1 MNKNTFL
8 HSLALAAMVSGAV
21 AAPAPKPASS
31 TPTSTK
37 PAAVDK
43 VTSLELFSQPADL
56 ASKPLVLKG
65 GDARIQ
71 LLAHARHASGA
82 ESDYTRAVTYTI
94 KPLKIVEVDKTGFL
108 TPVGDGTATI
118 TAKSPEGLTASTQIT
133 VQNFKI
139 VPTINFPNQIVPL
152 FTKAGCNGGGCHG
165 KSGGQNGF
173 RLSLLGFEPTEDFE
187 YLVKEAR
194 GRRLSTAAPET
205 SLLLLKGAGVVPHGG
220 GTRWDVDSYDFAIIK
235 RWIAQGMP
243 YGTEKDPVVTRIEVF
258 PKERTM
264 QPNSEQQLTVIARYS
279 DGHAEDVTRGAL
291 FEANDKDM
299 ATAEPSGLVA
309 FAAQPGDVGIMVR
322 YQSKVAVFRATVPLG
337 APVQHLP
344 VAKNFIDESVFKKLK
359 RIGLPPSEIC
369 DDATYIRR
377 VTLDLAGRLPNAD
390 ETTAFLADKS
400 AGKRDALV
408 DRLLASG
415 DYADYFAN
423 QWSALLRNQRSSV
436 NGRTEPYMRGT
447 FAFHAWIRDS
457 LASNKPYDQ
466 FAREILAASGDM
478 DNNPPVAWYRQVK
491 TPQNQ
496 LEDTAQLF
504 LGLRLQCAQ
513 CHHHPYEKWSQADY
527 YSFGAFFSQ
536 VSRKPGARPGEEA
549 IFAKRSK
556 PTLANKKNN
565 QPLQPAGLG
574 ETPLEVPADE
584 DARHALADWLSK
596 KDNTFFAHSLVNR
609 YWKHFFNRGLVEPED
624 DMRET
629 NPPVNPELLD
639 GLAKSF
645 IESGFDLKK
654 LVRTITTS
662 STYQLSAIPNSHNAG
677 DKQNFSRYYPKR
689 LSAEVLFDA
698 INTVTKAEANWAN
711 LPAGTR
717 AVQLPDNSY
726 NSSSYFLQVFG
737 RPDSASACACERSQD
752 ASLAQSLHLLNS
764 KDIQAK
770 LTAEKGRAALL
781 AADEKRPDEAKVKEL
796 YLWAFS
802 RDAESSEVATAKE
815 HIEKKEKK
823 AADADAKKKAKREA
837 YEDIV
842 WALVSSK
849 EFLFNH

>member
-1 MNKNTFL
+1 MIKNAFICTV
-8 HSLALAAMVSGAV
+8 ALAATLTV
-21 AAPAPKPASS
+21 ATTAPAASKSAAKP
-31 TPTSTK
+31 
-37 PAAVDK
+37 AVDK
-43 VTSLELFSQPADL
+43 AVSLELFTQPADQ
-56 ASKPLVLKG
+56 AAKPLVLKG
-65 GDARIQ
+65 GDARVQ
-71 LLAHARHASGA
+71 LLATARHASGA
-82 ESDYTRAVTYTI
+82 ESDYTSKVTYTV
-94 KPLKIVEVDKTGFL
+94 KPLKVVEVDKSGYL
-108 TPVGDGTATI
+108 SPVGDGKATI
-118 TAKSPEGLTASTQIT
+118 TAKSPEGLTATTSIS
-133 VQNFKI
+133 VEDFKI
-139 VPTINFPNQIVPL
+139 VPTINFPNSIVPI

-194 GRRLSTAAPET
+194 GRRLSTAAPDT
-205 SLLLLKGAGVVPHGG
+205 SLFLLKGAGVVPHGG
-220 GTRWDVDSYDFAIIK
+220 GTRLDVGSYDYNLIK

-243 YGTEKDPVVTRIEVF
+243 YGDPKDPVVTRIEVF

-264 QPNSEQQLTVIARYS
+264 PSQGEQQLKVIARYS
-279 DGHAEDVTRGAL
+279 DGHVEDVTRGAL

-299 ATAEPSGLVA
+299 ATAEPTGLVK
-309 FAAQPGDVGIMVR
+309 FASQPGDVGIMVR

-344 VAKNFIDESVFKKLK
+344 IAKNFIDELVFKKLK
-359 RIGLPPSEIC
+359 RIGLPPSEIA
-369 DDATYIRR
+369 DDATFIRR

-400 AGKRDALV
+400 AAKRDALI

-423 QWSALLRNQRSSV
+423 YWGALLRNQRSSV

-447 FAFHAWIRDS
+447 FAFHSWIRDS

-466 FAREILAASGDM
+466 FAREVLAASGDIGQ
-478 DNNPPVAWYRQVK
+478 NPPVAWYRQVK
-491 TPQNQ
+491 TAQNQ

-536 VSRKPGARPGEEA
+536 VSRKPGSQPGEELV
-549 IFAKRSK
+549 FAKRGA
-556 PTLANKKNN
+556 PTMANKKNN
-565 QPLQPAGLG
+565 IALKPAGLG
-574 ETPLEVPADE
+574 ETPLDIPADE

-639 GLAKSF
+639 ALAKSF

-654 LVRTITTS
+654 LVRTIATS

-698 INTVTKAEANWAN
+698 INTVTKSEASWAN

-737 RPDSASACACERSQD
+737 RPDSASACSCERSQD

-770 LTAEKGRAALL
+770 LTAEKGRAAVL
-781 AADEKRPDEAKVKEL
+781 ADDDKRPDEAKVNEL

-802 RDAESSEVATAKE
+802 RQVESSEATTAKE
-815 HIEKKEKK
+815 HIEKKVTK
-823 AADADAKKKAKREA
+823 APDADAKKKAKREA

>member
-1 MNKNTFL
+1 MSKHAFFP
-8 HSLALAAMVSGAV
+8 SVVLAATLTCAV
-21 AAPAPKPASS
+21 AAPAPSKTA
-31 TPTSTK
+31 TK
-37 PAAVDK
+37 PVVDK
-43 VTSLELFSQPADL
+43 AMSLELFSQPGGAK
-56 ASKPLVLKG
+56 ALVLKG
-65 GDARIQ
+65 ADARVQ
-71 LLAHARHASGA
+71 LLAHARHASGN
-82 ESDYTRAVTYTI
+82 ESDYTAKVAYTV
-94 KPLKIVEVDKTGFL
+94 KPLKIVDVDKAGYL
-108 TPVGDGTATI
+108 TPLADGTATI
-118 TAKSPEGLTASTQIT
+118 TAKSPEGLTATTT
-133 VQNFKI
+133 VTIENFKD
-139 VPTINFPNQIVPL
+139 VPAINFANQIVPI
-152 FTKAGCNGGGCHG
+152 FTKGGCNGGGCHG

-173 RLSLLGFEPTEDFE
+173 RLSLLGFEPLEDYE

-194 GRRLSTAAPET
+194 GRRLATAAPDT

-220 GTRWDVDSYDFAIIK
+220 GTRLDVDSYDYNLLK

-243 YGTEKDPVVTRIEVF
+243 YGSEKDPFVTRIEVF

-264 QPNSEQQLTVIARYS
+264 QPNADQQLKVLAHFS
-279 DGHAEDVTRGAL
+279 DGHFEDVTRGAL

-299 ATAEPSGLVA
+299 ASTEATGLVK
-309 FAAQPGDVGIMVR
+309 FAAQPGDVGVMIR
-322 YQSKVAVFRATVPLG
+322 YAGKVTVFRATVPLG

-344 VAKNFIDESVFKKLK
+344 VAKNFVDEIVFKKLK
-359 RIGLPPSEIC
+359 RIGLPPSEIA
-369 DDATYIRR
+369 DDATFIRR
-377 VTLDLAGRLPNAD
+377 LTLDLAGRLPSAD
-390 ETTAFLADKS
+390 ETDAFLKDKS
-400 AGKRDALV
+400 AAKRDALV
-408 DRLLASG
+408 DRLLAGG

-423 QWSALLRNQRSSV
+423 FWSALLRNQRSSV

-466 FAREILAASGDM
+466 FAREVLAASGDIGQ
-478 DNNPPVAWYRQVK
+478 NPPVAWYRQVK
-491 TPQNQ
+491 TAQNQ

-504 LGLRLQCAQ
+504 LGTRLQCAQ
-513 CHHHPYEKWSQADY
+513 CHHHPYERWSQADY

-536 VSRKPGARPGEEA
+536 VSRKPGSQPGEELV
-549 IFAKRSK
+549 FAKRGA
-556 PTLANKKNN
+556 PTMANKKNN
-565 QPLQPAGLG
+565 QPLKPAGLG
-574 ETPLEVPADE
+574 EPPVDVPADE
-584 DARHALADWLSK
+584 DARHALADWLGR
-596 KDNTFFAHSLVNR
+596 KDNPFFAQSLVNR

-639 GLAKSF
+639 ALSKSF
-645 IESGFDLKK
+645 VESGFDLKK
-654 LVRTITTS
+654 LVRTIVTS
-662 STYQLSAIPNSHNAG
+662 TTYQLSAIPNSHNAG

-698 INTVTKAEANWAN
+698 INTVTKSEASWAN

-781 AADEKRPDEAKVKEL
+781 AADEKRPDEAKVNEL

-802 RDAESSEVATAKE
+802 RQAESSETATAKE
-815 HIEKKEKK
+815 HIEKKVAK
-823 AADADAKKKAKREA
+823 APDADAKKKAKREA

-842 WALVSSK
+842 WALISSK

>member
-1 MNKNTFL
+1 MIKHDFLCTF
-8 HSLALAAMVSGAV
+8 ALAATLMTAAAASAPSK
-21 AAPAPKPASS
+21 APAAKPA
-31 TPTSTK
+31 P
-37 PAAVDK
+37 VDK
-43 VTSLELFSQPADL
+43 AVSLELFSGPAVS
-56 ASKPLVLKG
+56 ASKALVLNG
-65 GDARIQ
+65 ADARVQ
-71 LLAHARHASGA
+71 LLAHARLASGG
-82 ESDYTRAVTYTI
+82 ESDYTGKVTYTV
-94 KPLKIVEVDKTGFL
+94 KPIKIVDVDRTGYVV
-108 TPVGDGTATI
+108 PVGDGTATI
-118 TAKSPEGLTASTQIT
+118 TAKSPEGLTAATTIS
-133 VQNFKI
+133 VENFKA
-139 VPTINFPNQIVPL
+139 VPLLNFPNRIVPIL
-152 FTKAGCNGGGCHG
+152 TKAGCNGGGCHG

-187 YLVKEAR
+187 FLVKEAR
-194 GRRLSTAAPET
+194 GRRLSTAAPES
-205 SLLLLKGAGVVPHGG
+205 SLLLLKGAGIVPHGG
-220 GTRWDVDSYDFAIIK
+220 GTRWDAESFDFALVK

-243 YGTEKDPVVTRIEVF
+243 YGNEKDPVVTKVEVF
-258 PKERTM
+258 PKERTL
-264 QPNSEQQLTVIARYS
+264 QPNSEQQLKVIARYS
-279 DGHAEDVTRGAL
+279 DGHFEDVTRGAL

-299 ATAEPSGLVA
+299 ATAEPTGLVKLA
-309 FAAQPGDVGIMVR
+309 SQPGDVGIMVR

-359 RIGLPPSEIC
+359 RIGLPPSEVC
-369 DDATYIRR
+369 DDATFIRR
-377 VTLDLAGRLPNAD
+377 VTLDLAGRLPSAD

-400 AGKRDALV
+400 AAKRDALV

-423 QWSALLRNQRSSV
+423 YWSALLRNQRSSV

-447 FAFHAWIRDS
+447 FAFHDWIRDG
-457 LASNKPYDQ
+457 LANNKPYDQ
-466 FAREILAASGDM
+466 FAREILAASGDIGQ
-478 DNNPPVAWYRQVK
+478 NPPVAWYRQVK

-536 VSRKPGARPGEEA
+536 VSRKPSAQPGEEL
-549 IFAKRSK
+549 IFTKRSA
-556 PTLANKKNN
+556 PTMANKKNN
-565 QPLQPAGLG
+565 IALKPAGLG
-574 ETPLEVPADE
+574 ETPLDIPADE
-584 DARHALADWLSK
+584 DARQSLADWLSK

-609 YWKHFFNRGLVEPED
+609 YWKLFFNRGLVEPED

-639 GLAKSF
+639 ALAKSF

-654 LVRTITTS
+654 LVRTIVTS

-698 INTVTKAEANWAN
+698 INTVTKSEANWAN

-737 RPDSASACACERSQD
+737 RPDSASACSCERSQD

-781 AADEKRPDEAKVKEL
+781 AADEKRNDEAKVNEL

-802 RDAESSEVATAKE
+802 RQAESSEATTARE
-815 HIEKKEKK
+815 HIEKKVAK
-823 AADADAKKKAKREA
+823 AADADLKKKAKREA

>member
-1 MNKNTFL
+1 MTKNTFL
-8 HSLALAAMVSGAV
+8 CSVALAAATLTVAA
-21 AAPAPKPASS
+21 AAPAPTKTAAKP
-31 TPTSTK
+31 
-37 PAAVDK
+37 AVDK
-43 VTSLELFSQPADL
+43 AVSLELFTQPADQ
-56 ASKPLVLKG
+56 AAKPLALKG
-65 GDARIQ
+65 ADARVQ
-71 LLAHARHASGA
+71 LLATARHASGA
-82 ESDYTRAVTYTI
+82 ESDYTSKVTYTI
-94 KPLKIVEVDKTGFL
+94 KPLKVVDVDKSGYL
-108 TPVGDGTATI
+108 TPLGDGTASI
-118 TAKSPEGLTASTQIT
+118 TAKSPEGLTATTSVSIE
-133 VQNFKI
+133 NFKI
-139 VPTINFPNQIVPL
+139 VPSINFANSIVPI

-173 RLSLLGFEPTEDFE
+173 RLSLLGFEPAEDFE

-194 GRRLSTAAPET
+194 GRRLSTAAPDT
-205 SLLLLKGAGVVPHGG
+205 SLFLLKGAGVVPHGG
-220 GTRWDVDSYDFAIIK
+220 GTRLDVGSYDYNLIK

-243 YGTEKDPVVTRIEVF
+243 YGDPKDPVVTRIEVF

-264 QPNSEQQLTVIARYS
+264 QPQGEQQLKVIARYS
-279 DGHAEDVTRGAL
+279 DGHIEDVTRGAL

-299 ATAEPSGLVA
+299 ATAEPTGLVK
-309 FAAQPGDVGIMVR
+309 FASQPGDVGIMVR

-344 VAKNFIDESVFKKLK
+344 VAKNFIDELVFKKLK
-359 RIGLPPSEIC
+359 RIGLPPSEIA
-369 DDATYIRR
+369 DDATFIRR
-377 VTLDLAGRLPNAD
+377 ATLDLAGRLPNAD

-400 AGKRDALV
+400 AAKRDALI

-423 QWSALLRNQRSSV
+423 FWGALLRNQRSSI

-447 FAFHAWIRDS
+447 FAFHSWIRDS

-466 FAREILAASGDM
+466 FAREVLAASGDIGQ
-478 DNNPPVAWYRQVK
+478 NPPVAWYRQVK
-491 TPQNQ
+491 TAQNQ

-536 VSRKPGARPGEEA
+536 VSRKPGSQPGEELV
-549 IFAKRSK
+549 FAKRSA
-556 PTLANKKNN
+556 PTMANKKNN
-565 QPLQPAGLG
+565 IALKPAGLG
-574 ETPLEVPADE
+574 ETPLDIPADE

-639 GLAKSF
+639 ALAKSF

-654 LVRTITTS
+654 LVRTIVTS

-698 INTVTKAEANWAN
+698 INTVTKSEANWAN

-770 LTAEKGRAALL
+770 LTAEKGRAATL
-781 AADEKRPDEAKVKEL
+781 AADDKRPDEAKVNEL

-802 RDAESSEVATAKE
+802 RRAESSEATTAKE
-815 HIEKKEKK
+815 HIEKKVTK
-823 AADADAKKKAKREA
+823 APDADAKKKAKREA

>member
-1 MNKNTFL
+1 MKDNFL
-8 HSLALAAMVSGAV
+8 STVALAATLSVAA
-21 AAPAPKPASS
+21 AAPAP
-31 TPTSTK
+31 TK
-37 PAAVDK
+37 PTAVDK
-43 VTSLELFSQPADL
+43 AVSLELFAQPADQ
-56 ASKPLVLKG
+56 AAKPLALKG
-65 GDARIQ
+65 ADARVQ
-71 LLAHARHASGA
+71 LLATARHASGA
-82 ESDYTRAVTYTI
+82 ESDYTSKVTYTI
-94 KPLKIVEVDKTGFL
+94 KPLKVVDVDKSGYLSPT
-108 TPVGDGTATI
+108 GDGTATI
-118 TAKSPEGLTASTQIT
+118 TAKSPEGLTATTSVTIEDFK
-133 VQNFKI
+133 VVPSINFANSI
-139 VPTINFPNQIVPL
+139 VPI

-173 RLSLLGFEPTEDFE
+173 RLSLLGFEPQEDYE

-194 GRRLSTAAPET
+194 GRRLSTAAPDT

-220 GTRWDVDSYDFAIIK
+220 GTRLDVGSYDYNLIK
-235 RWIAQGMP
+235 RWIAQGMN
-243 YGTEKDPVVTRIEVF
+243 YGDPKDPVVTRIEVF

-264 QPNSEQQLTVIARYS
+264 QPQGEQQLKVIARYS
-279 DGHAEDVTRGAL
+279 DGHLEDVTRGAL

-299 ATAEPSGLVA
+299 ATAEPTGLVK
-309 FAAQPGDVGIMVR
+309 FASQPGDVGIMVR

-359 RIGLPPSEIC
+359 RIGLPPSELA
-369 DDATYIRR
+369 DDATFIRR

-400 AGKRDALV
+400 AAKRDALI

-423 QWSALLRNQRSSV
+423 FWGALLRNQRSSV

-447 FAFHAWIRDS
+447 FAFHSWIRDS

-466 FAREILAASGDM
+466 FAREVLAASGDIGE
-478 DNNPPVAWYRQVK
+478 NPPVAWYRQVK
-491 TPQNQ
+491 TAQNQ

-536 VSRKPGARPGEEA
+536 VSRKPGSQPGEELV
-549 IFAKRSK
+549 FAKPGA
-556 PTLANKKNN
+556 PTMANKKNN
-565 QPLQPAGLG
+565 VALKPAGLG
-574 ETPLEVPADE
+574 EKPLDIPADE

-639 GLAKSF
+639 ALAKSF

-654 LVRTITTS
+654 LVRNIVTS

-698 INTVTKAEANWAN
+698 INTVTKSEANWAN

-737 RPDSASACACERSQD
+737 RPDSASACSCERSQD

-781 AADEKRPDEAKVKEL
+781 AADEKRNDEAKVNEL

-802 RDAESSEVATAKE
+802 RQAESSEATTAKE
-815 HIEKKEKK
+815 HIEKKITK
-823 AADADAKKKAKREA
+823 ATDADAKRKAKREA

>member
-1 MNKNTFL
+1 MTKHALLFTV
-8 HSLALAAMVSGAV
+8 ALAATLTVAT
-21 AAPAPKPASS
+21 AAPGTTKNAAAKP
-31 TPTSTK
+31 
-37 PAAVDK
+37 AVDK
-43 VTSLELFSQPADL
+43 AVSLELFSQPTDKA
-56 ASKPLVLKG
+56 AKPLVLKG
-65 GDARIQ
+65 ADARVQ
-71 LLAHARHASGA
+71 LLVHARHASGL
-82 ESDYTRAVTYTI
+82 ESDYTSKVAYTI
-94 KPLKIVEVDKTGFL
+94 KPLKVVDVDKSGFL
-108 TPVGDGTATI
+108 TPLGDGTATI
-118 TAKSPEGLTASTQIT
+118 TAKSPEGLTATANVS
-133 VQNFKI
+133 VENFKI
-139 VPTINFPNQIVPL
+139 VPSINFANSIVPI

-173 RLSLLGFEPTEDFE
+173 RLSLLGFEPAEDYE

-194 GRRLSTAAPET
+194 GRRLSSAAPDT
-205 SLLLLKGAGVVPHGG
+205 SLLLLKGAGIVPHGG
-220 GTRWDVDSYDFAIIK
+220 GTRWDVSSFDFALMK

-243 YGTEKDPVVTRIEVF
+243 YGSEKDPVVTRIEVF

-264 QPNSEQQLTVIARYS
+264 QPNAEQQLTVIARYS
-279 DGHAEDVTRGAL
+279 DGHIEDVTRGAL

-299 ATAEPSGLVA
+299 ATAEPSGLIK
-309 FAAQPGDVGIMVR
+309 FASQPGDVGIMIR

-344 VAKNFIDESVFKKLK
+344 IARNFVDESVFKKLK

-369 DDATYIRR
+369 DDATFIRR
-377 VTLDLAGRLPNAD
+377 LTLDLAGRLPNAD

-400 AGKRDALV
+400 AAKRDALV

-423 QWSALLRNQRSSV
+423 FWGALLRNQRSSI

-447 FAFHAWIRDS
+447 FAFHSWIRDS

-466 FAREILAASGDM
+466 FAREVLAASGDIGQ
-478 DNNPPVAWYRQVK
+478 NPPVAWYRQVK
-491 TPQNQ
+491 TAQNQ
-496 LEDTAQLF
+496 LEDAAQLF

-536 VSRKPGARPGEEA
+536 VSRKPGSQPGEELV
-549 IFAKRSK
+549 FAKRGA
-556 PTLANKKNN
+556 PTMANKKNN
-565 QPLQPAGLG
+565 IALKPAGLG
-574 ETPLEVPADE
+574 ETPLDIPADE

-639 GLAKSF
+639 ALAKSF

-654 LVRTITTS
+654 LVRTIVTS

-698 INTVTKAEANWAN
+698 INTVTKSEASWAN

-781 AADEKRPDEAKVKEL
+781 AADEKRNDEAKVNEL

-802 RDAESSEVATAKE
+802 RQAESSEVNTAKD
-815 HIEKKEKK
+815 HVEKKVTK
-823 AADADAKKKAKREA
+823 ATDAAAKTKAKREA

>member
-1 MNKNTFL
+1 MRQHVLFP
-8 HSLALAAMVSGAV
+8 SLVLAVTLSCAL
-21 AAPAPKPASS
+21 AAPAPS
-31 TPTSTK
+31 K
-37 PAAVDK
+37 PAAKPAVEK
-43 VTSLELFSQPADL
+43 AVSLELFSQPGTGKA
-56 ASKPLVLKG
+56 LVLKG
-65 GDARIQ
+65 SDARVQ
-71 LLAHARHASGA
+71 LLAHARLASGS
-82 ESDYTRAVTYTI
+82 ESDYTAKVTYTVR
-94 KPLKIVEVDKTGFL
+94 PPKIVEVDKSGYL
-108 TPVGDGTATI
+108 TPLGDGTATI
-118 TAKSPEGLTASTQIT
+118 TAKSPEGLTASTMVTIE
-133 VQNFKI
+133 NFKD
-139 VPTINFPNQIVPL
+139 VPAINFPNQIVPI
-152 FTKAGCNGGGCHG
+152 FTKGGCNGGGCHG

-205 SLLLLKGAGVVPHGG
+205 SLLLLKGAGIVPHGG
-220 GTRWDVDSYDFAIIK
+220 GTRWEPNSFDFAMVK

-243 YGTEKDPVVTRIEVF
+243 YGSEKDPYVTRIEVF
-258 PKERTM
+258 PKERTL
-264 QPNSEQQLTVIARYS
+264 QPNATQQLKVLAHFS
-279 DGHAEDVTRGAL
+279 DGHFEDVTRGAL

-299 ATAEPSGLVA
+299 ASTENTGLVQ
-309 FAAQPGDVGIMVR
+309 FAAQPGDVGVMVR
-322 YQSKVAVFRATVPLG
+322 YAGKVTVFRATVPLG

-344 VAKNFIDESVFKKLK
+344 VAKNFVDEIVFKKLK
-359 RIGLPPSEIC
+359 RIGLPPSEIA
-369 DDATYIRR
+369 DDATFIRR
-377 VTLDLAGRLPNAD
+377 LMLDLAGRLPNAE
-390 ETTAFLADKS
+390 ETDAFLKDKS
-400 AGKRDALV
+400 AGKRDVLV

-423 QWSALLRNQRSSV
+423 FWSALLRNQRSSV

-457 LASNKPYDQ
+457 LANNKPYDQ
-466 FAREILAASGDM
+466 FAREVLAASGDIGQ
-478 DNNPPVAWYRQVK
+478 NPPVAWYRQVK
-491 TPQNQ
+491 TAQNQ

-504 LGLRLQCAQ
+504 LGTRLQCAQ
-513 CHHHPYEKWSQADY
+513 CHHHPYERWSQADY

-536 VSRKPGARPGEEA
+536 VSRKPSTQPGEEL
-549 IFAKRSK
+549 IFAKRSA
-556 PTLANKKNN
+556 PTMANKKNN
-565 QPLQPAGLG
+565 QALKPAGLG
-574 ETPLEVPADE
+574 DPALEIPADE
-584 DARHALADWLSK
+584 DARQALADWLSK
-596 KDNTFFAHSLVNR
+596 KENPFFAQSLVNR

-639 GLAKSF
+639 ALSKAF

-654 LVRTITTS
+654 LVRTIVTS

-698 INTVTKAEANWAN
+698 INTVTKSDANWAN

-726 NSSSYFLQVFG
+726 NTSSYFLQVFG
-737 RPDSASACACERSQD
+737 RPDSASACSCERSQD

-770 LTAEKGRAALL
+770 LTAEKGRAAAL
-781 AADEKRPDEAKVKEL
+781 AADEKRTDEAKVGEL

-802 RDAESSEVATAKE
+802 RPAESSEVSTAKD
-815 HIEKKEKK
+815 HIEKKVTK
-823 AADADAKKKAKREA
+823 AGDADAKKKAKREA

-842 WALVSSK
+842 WALISSK

>member
-1 MNKNTFL
+1 MKDNFL
-8 HSLALAAMVSGAV
+8 STVALAATLSVAA
-21 AAPAPKPASS
+21 AAPAP
-31 TPTSTK
+31 TK
-37 PAAVDK
+37 PTAVDK
-43 VTSLELFSQPADL
+43 AVSLELFAQPADQ
-56 ASKPLVLKG
+56 AAKPLALKG
-65 GDARIQ
+65 ADARVQ
-71 LLAHARHASGA
+71 LLATARHASGA
-82 ESDYTRAVTYTI
+82 ESDYTSKVTYTI
-94 KPLKIVEVDKTGFL
+94 KPLKVVDVDKSGYLSPT
-108 TPVGDGTATI
+108 GDGTATI
-118 TAKSPEGLTASTQIT
+118 TAKSPEGLTATTSVTIEDFK
-133 VQNFKI
+133 VVPSINFANSI
-139 VPTINFPNQIVPL
+139 VPI

-173 RLSLLGFEPTEDFE
+173 RLSLLGFEPQEDYE

-194 GRRLSTAAPET
+194 GRRLSTAAPDT

-220 GTRWDVDSYDFAIIK
+220 GTRLDVGSYDYNLIK
-235 RWIAQGMP
+235 RWIAQGMN
-243 YGTEKDPVVTRIEVF
+243 YGDPKDPVVTRIEVF

-264 QPNSEQQLTVIARYS
+264 QPQGEQQLKVIARYS
-279 DGHAEDVTRGAL
+279 DGHLEDVTRGAL

-299 ATAEPSGLVA
+299 ATAEPTGLVK
-309 FAAQPGDVGIMVR
+309 FASQPGDVGIMVR

-344 VAKNFIDESVFKKLK
+344 VAKNFIDESVFRKLK
-359 RIGLPPSEIC
+359 RIGLPPSELA
-369 DDATYIRR
+369 DEATFIRR

-400 AGKRDALV
+400 AAKREALI

-423 QWSALLRNQRSSV
+423 FWGALLRNQRSSV

-447 FAFHAWIRDS
+447 FAFHSWIRDS

-466 FAREILAASGDM
+466 FAREVLAASGDIGE
-478 DNNPPVAWYRQVK
+478 NPPVAWYRQVK
-491 TPQNQ
+491 TAQNQ

-536 VSRKPGARPGEEA
+536 VSRKPGSQPGEELV
-549 IFAKRSK
+549 FAKPGA
-556 PTLANKKNN
+556 PTMANKKNN
-565 QPLQPAGLG
+565 VALKPAGLG
-574 ETPLEVPADE
+574 EKPLDIPADE

-639 GLAKSF
+639 ALAKSF

-654 LVRTITTS
+654 LVRNIVTS

-698 INTVTKAEANWAN
+698 INTVTKSEANWAN

-737 RPDSASACACERSQD
+737 RPDSASACSCERSQD

-781 AADEKRPDEAKVKEL
+781 AADEKRNDEAKVNEL

-802 RDAESSEVATAKE
+802 RQAESSEATTAKE
-815 HIEKKEKK
+815 HIEKKITK
-823 AADADAKKKAKREA
+823 ATDADAKRKAKREA

>member
-1 MNKNTFL
+1 MTKHTL
-8 HSLALAAMVSGAV
+8 LCTVALAATLIVAT
-21 AAPAPKPASS
+21 AAPAASRTAAKPV
-31 TPTSTK
+31 
-37 PAAVDK
+37 VDK
-43 VTSLELFSQPADL
+43 AVSLELFTQPADQ
-56 ASKPLVLKG
+56 AAKPLALKG
-65 GDARIQ
+65 ADARVQ
-71 LLAHARHASGA
+71 LLASARHASGA
-82 ESDYTRAVTYTI
+82 ESDYTSKVTYTV
-94 KPLKIVEVDKTGFL
+94 KPLKVVEVDKSGYL
-108 TPVGDGTATI
+108 TPLGDGTATI
-118 TAKSPEGLTASTQIT
+118 TAKSPEGLTATTSVSIE
-133 VQNFKI
+133 NFKI
-139 VPTINFPNQIVPL
+139 VPSINFANSIVPI

-173 RLSLLGFEPTEDFE
+173 RLSLLGFEPAEDFE

-194 GRRLSTAAPET
+194 GRRLSTAAPDT
-205 SLLLLKGAGVVPHGG
+205 SLFLLKGAGVVPHGG
-220 GTRWDVDSYDFAIIK
+220 GTRLDVGSYDYNLIK

-243 YGTEKDPVVTRIEVF
+243 YGDPKDPVVTRIEVF

-264 QPNSEQQLTVIARYS
+264 QPQGEQQLKVIARYS
-279 DGHAEDVTRGAL
+279 DGHIEDVTRGAL

-299 ATAEPSGLVA
+299 ATAEPTGLVK
-309 FAAQPGDVGIMVR
+309 FASQPGDVGIMVR

-344 VAKNFIDESVFKKLK
+344 VAKNFVDELVFKKLK
-359 RIGLPPSEIC
+359 RIGLPPSEIA
-369 DDATYIRR
+369 DDATFIRR
-377 VTLDLAGRLPNAD
+377 ATLDLAGRLPNAD

-400 AGKRDALV
+400 AAKRDALI

-423 QWSALLRNQRSSV
+423 FWGALLRNQRSSI

-447 FAFHAWIRDS
+447 FAFHSWIRDS

-466 FAREILAASGDM
+466 FAREVLAASGDIGQ
-478 DNNPPVAWYRQVK
+478 NPPVAWYRQVK
-491 TPQNQ
+491 TAQNQ

-536 VSRKPGARPGEEA
+536 VSRKPGSQPGEELV
-549 IFAKRSK
+549 FAKRGA
-556 PTLANKKNN
+556 PTMANKKNN
-565 QPLQPAGLG
+565 QALKPAGLG
-574 ETPLEVPADE
+574 ETPLDIPADE
-584 DARHALADWLSK
+584 DARHALADWLGK

-639 GLAKSF
+639 ALAKSF

-654 LVRTITTS
+654 LVRTIATS

-698 INTVTKAEANWAN
+698 INTVTKSEANWAN

-770 LTAEKGRAALL
+770 LTAEKGRAATL
-781 AADEKRPDEAKVKEL
+781 AADDKRPDEAKVNEL

-802 RDAESSEVATAKE
+802 RQAESSEATTARE
-815 HIEKKEKK
+815 HIEKKITK
-823 AADADAKKKAKREA
+823 APDADAKKKAKREA

>member
-1 MNKNTFL
+1 MKDNFL
-8 HSLALAAMVSGAV
+8 STVALAATLSVAA
-21 AAPAPKPASS
+21 AAPAP
-31 TPTSTK
+31 TK
-37 PAAVDK
+37 PTAVDK
-43 VTSLELFSQPADL
+43 AVSLELFAQPADQ
-56 ASKPLVLKG
+56 AAKPLALKG
-65 GDARIQ
+65 ADARVQ
-71 LLAHARHASGA
+71 LLATARHASGA
-82 ESDYTRAVTYTI
+82 ESDYTSKVTYTI
-94 KPLKIVEVDKTGFL
+94 KPLKVVDVDKSGYLSPT
-108 TPVGDGTATI
+108 GDGTATI
-118 TAKSPEGLTASTQIT
+118 TAKSPEGLTATTSVTIEDFK
-133 VQNFKI
+133 VVPSINFANSI
-139 VPTINFPNQIVPL
+139 VPI

-173 RLSLLGFEPTEDFE
+173 RLSLLGFEPQEDYE

-194 GRRLSTAAPET
+194 GRRLSTAAPDT

-220 GTRWDVDSYDFAIIK
+220 GTRLDVGSYDYNLIK
-235 RWIAQGMP
+235 RWIAQGMN
-243 YGTEKDPVVTRIEVF
+243 YGDPKDPVVTRIEVF

-264 QPNSEQQLTVIARYS
+264 QPQGEQQLKVIARYS
-279 DGHAEDVTRGAL
+279 DGHLEDVTRGAL

-299 ATAEPSGLVA
+299 ATAEPTGLVK
-309 FAAQPGDVGIMVR
+309 FASQPGDVGIMVR

-359 RIGLPPSEIC
+359 RIGLPPSELA
-369 DDATYIRR
+369 DEATFIRR

-400 AGKRDALV
+400 AAKREALI

-423 QWSALLRNQRSSV
+423 FWGALLRNQRSSV

-447 FAFHAWIRDS
+447 FAFHSWIRDS

-466 FAREILAASGDM
+466 FAREVLAASGDIGE
-478 DNNPPVAWYRQVK
+478 NPPVAWYRQVK
-491 TPQNQ
+491 TAQNQ

-536 VSRKPGARPGEEA
+536 VSRKPGSQPGEELV
-549 IFAKRSK
+549 FAKPGA
-556 PTLANKKNN
+556 PTMANKKNN
-565 QPLQPAGLG
+565 VALKPAGLG
-574 ETPLEVPADE
+574 EKPLDIPADE

-639 GLAKSF
+639 ALAKSF

-654 LVRTITTS
+654 LVRNIVTS

-698 INTVTKAEANWAN
+698 INTVTKSEANWAN

-737 RPDSASACACERSQD
+737 RPDSASACSCERSQD

-781 AADEKRPDEAKVKEL
+781 AADEKRNDEAKVNEL

-802 RDAESSEVATAKE
+802 RQAESSEATTAKE
-815 HIEKKEKK
+815 HIEKKITK
-823 AADADAKKKAKREA
+823 ATDADAKRKAKREA

>member
-1 MNKNTFL
+1 MTKNAFICTV
-8 HSLALAAMVSGAV
+8 ALAATLTV
-21 AAPAPKPASS
+21 ATTAPAASKSAAKP
-31 TPTSTK
+31 
-37 PAAVDK
+37 AVDK
-43 VTSLELFSQPADL
+43 AVSLELFTQPADQAARPL
-56 ASKPLVLKG
+56 ALKG
-65 GDARIQ
+65 ADARVQ
-71 LLAHARHASGA
+71 LLVTARHASGA
-82 ESDYTRAVTYTI
+82 ESDYTSKVTYTI
-94 KPLKIVEVDKTGFL
+94 KPLKVVDVDKSGYL
-108 TPVGDGTATI
+108 MPLGDGKATI
-118 TAKSPEGLTASTQIT
+118 TAKSPEGLTATTSVTIEDFKL
-133 VQNFKI
+133 VPSLNFANSI
-139 VPTINFPNQIVPL
+139 VPI

-194 GRRLSTAAPET
+194 GRRLSTAAPDT
-205 SLLLLKGAGVVPHGG
+205 SLFLLKGAGVVPHGG
-220 GTRWDVDSYDFAIIK
+220 GTRLDVGSYDYNLIK

-243 YGTEKDPVVTRIEVF
+243 YGDPKDPVVTRIEVF

-264 QPNSEQQLTVIARYS
+264 PSQGEQQLKVIARYS
-279 DGHAEDVTRGAL
+279 DGHVEDVTRGAL

-299 ATAEPSGLVA
+299 ATAEPTGLVK
-309 FAAQPGDVGIMVR
+309 FASQPGDVGIMVR

-344 VAKNFIDESVFKKLK
+344 IAKNFIDELVFKKLK
-359 RIGLPPSEIC
+359 RIGLPPSEIA
-369 DDATYIRR
+369 DDATFIRR

-400 AGKRDALV
+400 AAKRDALI

-423 QWSALLRNQRSSV
+423 YWGALLRNQRSSV

-447 FAFHAWIRDS
+447 FAFHSWIRDS

-466 FAREILAASGDM
+466 FAREVLAASGDIGQ
-478 DNNPPVAWYRQVK
+478 NPPVAWYRQVK
-491 TPQNQ
+491 TAQNQ

-536 VSRKPGARPGEEA
+536 VSRKPGSQPGEELV
-549 IFAKRSK
+549 FAKRGA
-556 PTLANKKNN
+556 PTMANKKNN
-565 QPLQPAGLG
+565 IALKPAGLG
-574 ETPLEVPADE
+574 ETPLDIPADE

-639 GLAKSF
+639 ALAKSF

-654 LVRTITTS
+654 LVRTIATS

-698 INTVTKAEANWAN
+698 INTVTKSEASWAN

-737 RPDSASACACERSQD
+737 RPDSASACSCERSQD

-770 LTAEKGRAALL
+770 LTAEKGRAAVL
-781 AADEKRPDEAKVKEL
+781 AADDKRPDEAKVNEL

-802 RDAESSEVATAKE
+802 RQVESSEATTAKE
-815 HIEKKEKK
+815 HIEKKVTK
-823 AADADAKKKAKREA
+823 APDADAKKKAKREA

>member
-1 MNKNTFL
+1 MSRPLIF
-8 HSLALAAMVSGAV
+8 SFAALVATLTVTV
-21 AAPAPKPASS
+21 AAPAPSKSAAKP
-31 TPTSTK
+31 T
-37 PAAVDK
+37 VDK
-43 VTSLELFSQPADL
+43 AVSLELFSQPGSGKAL
-56 ASKPLVLKG
+56 QIKG
-65 GDARIQ
+65 SDARVQ
-71 LLAHARHASGA
+71 LLAHARHASGT
-82 ESDYTRAVTYTI
+82 ESDYTAKVTYTV
-94 KPLKIVEVDKTGFL
+94 KPLKVVDVDKSGYL
-108 TPVGDGTATI
+108 TPLADGTATI
-118 TAKSPEGLTASTQIT
+118 TAKSPEGLTATTT
-133 VQNFKI
+133 VTVENFKD
-139 VPTINFPNQIVPL
+139 VPALNFANQIVPI
-152 FTKAGCNGGGCHG
+152 FTKGGCNGGGCHG

-173 RLSLLGFEPTEDFE
+173 RLSLLGFEPTEDYE

-205 SLLLLKGAGVVPHGG
+205 SLLLLKGAGIVPHGG
-220 GTRWDVDSYDFAIIK
+220 GTRWDPGSFDFAMVK
-235 RWIAQGMP
+235 RWVAQGMP
-243 YGTEKDPVVTRIEVF
+243 YGSDKDPHVTRIEVF
-258 PKERTM
+258 PKERTL
-264 QPNSEQQLTVIARYS
+264 QPNATQQLKVLAHFS

-299 ATAEPSGLVA
+299 ASTENTGLVQ
-309 FAAQPGDVGIMVR
+309 FAAQPGDVGVMVR
-322 YQSKVAVFRATVPLG
+322 YAGKVTVFRATVPLG

-344 VAKNFIDESVFKKLK
+344 VAKNFVDEIVFKKLK
-359 RIGLPPSEIC
+359 RIGLPPSEIA
-369 DDATYIRR
+369 DDATFIRR
-377 VTLDLAGRLPNAD
+377 LTLDLAGRVPSAD
-390 ETTAFLADKS
+390 ETEAFLKDKS
-400 AGKRDALV
+400 AGKREALI

-423 QWSALLRNQRSSV
+423 FWSALLRNQRSSV

-457 LASNKPYDQ
+457 LANNKPYDQ
-466 FAREILAASGDM
+466 FAREVLAASGDIGE
-478 DNNPPVAWYRQVK
+478 NPPVAWYRQVK
-491 TPQNQ
+491 TAQNQ

-504 LGLRLQCAQ
+504 LGTRLQCAQ
-513 CHHHPYEKWSQADY
+513 CHHHPYERWSQADY

-536 VSRKPGARPGEEA
+536 VSRKPGTQPGEEL
-549 IFAKRSK
+549 IFAKRSA
-556 PTLANKKNN
+556 PTMANKKNN
-565 QPLQPAGLG
+565 AALKPAGLG
-574 ETPLEVPADE
+574 DPALDIPADE
-584 DARHALADWLSK
+584 DARQALADWLSK
-596 KDNTFFAHSLVNR
+596 KENPFFAQSLVNR

-639 GLAKSF
+639 ALSKAF
-645 IESGFDLKK
+645 IQSGFDIKK
-654 LVRTITTS
+654 LVRTIVTS
-662 STYQLSAIPNSHNAG
+662 TTYQLSAIPNSHNAG

-698 INTVTKAEANWAN
+698 INAVTKSEANWAN

-726 NSSSYFLQVFG
+726 NSGSYFLQVFG

-770 LTAEKGRAALL
+770 LTAEKGRAAVL
-781 AADEKRPDEAKVKEL
+781 AADEKRNDEAKVGEL

-802 RDAESSEVATAKE
+802 RAAESSEVSTAKD
-815 HIEKKEKK
+815 HIEKKVAKGT
-823 AADADAKKKAKREA
+823 DADAKKKAKREA

-842 WALVSSK
+842 WALISSK

>member
-1 MNKNTFL
+1 MIK
-8 HSLALAAMVSGAV
+8 HSVLCSFALAATLTIAS
-21 AAPAPKPASS
+21 AAPAPTKTAAAKP
-31 TPTSTK
+31 
-37 PAAVDK
+37 AVDK
-43 VTSLELFSQPADL
+43 AVSLELFTQPADQ
-56 ASKPLVLKG
+56 AAKPLVLSG
-65 GDARIQ
+65 ADARVQ
-71 LLAHARHASGA
+71 LLATARHASGA
-82 ESDYTRAVTYTI
+82 ESDYSSKVTYTL
-94 KPLKIVEVDKTGFL
+94 KPLKVVEVDKSGYL
-108 TPVGDGTATI
+108 TPIGDGVVTI
-118 TAKSPEGLTASTQIT
+118 SAKSPEGLTATAS
-133 VQNFKI
+133 VSVENFKI
-139 VPTINFPNQIVPL
+139 VPTINFANSIVPI

-173 RLSLLGFEPTEDFE
+173 RLSLLGFEPQEDYE

-194 GRRLSTAAPET
+194 GRRLSTAAPDT
-205 SLLLLKGAGVVPHGG
+205 SLFLLKGAGVVPHGG
-220 GTRWDVDSYDFAIIK
+220 GTRLDVGSYDYNLIK

-243 YGTEKDPVVTRIEVF
+243 YGDPKDAVVTRIEVF

-264 QPNSEQQLTVIARYS
+264 QPQAEQQLKVIARYS
-279 DGHAEDVTRGAL
+279 DGRSEDVTRGAL

-299 ATAEPSGLVA
+299 ATAEPTGLVK
-309 FAAQPGDVGIMVR
+309 FASQPGDVGVMVR

-344 VAKNFIDESVFKKLK
+344 IAKNFIDESVFKKLK
-359 RIGLPPSEIC
+359 RIGLPPSEIA
-369 DDATYIRR
+369 DDATFIRR
-377 VTLDLAGRLPNAD
+377 LTLDLAGRLPNAD

-400 AGKRDALV
+400 ATKRDALI

-423 QWSALLRNQRSSV
+423 FWGALLRNQRSSV

-447 FAFHAWIRDS
+447 FAFHSWIRDS

-466 FAREILAASGDM
+466 FAREVLAASGDIGQ
-478 DNNPPVAWYRQVK
+478 NPPVAWYRQVK
-491 TPQNQ
+491 TAQNQ

-536 VSRKPGARPGEEA
+536 VSRKPGSQPGEELV
-549 IFAKRSK
+549 FAKRGAPSM
-556 PTLANKKNN
+556 ANKKNN
-565 QPLQPAGLG
+565 QPLKPAGLG
-574 ETPLEVPADE
+574 ETPLDIPADE

-639 GLAKSF
+639 ALAKSF

-654 LVRTITTS
+654 LVRNIVTS

-698 INTVTKAEANWAN
+698 INTVTKSEANWAN

-781 AADEKRPDEAKVKEL
+781 AADEKRTDEAKVNEL

-802 RDAESSEVATAKE
+802 RQAESSEATTAKE
-815 HIEKKEKK
+815 HIEKKVTK
-823 AADADAKKKAKREA
+823 ATDADTKKKAKREA

>member
-1 MNKNTFL
+1 MIKHDFLCTF
-8 HSLALAAMVSGAV
+8 ALAATLMT
-21 AAPAPKPASS
+21 AAAASAPSKAPTAKPAP
-31 TPTSTK
+31 
-37 PAAVDK
+37 VDK
-43 VTSLELFSQPADL
+43 AVSLELFSGPAVS
-56 ASKPLVLKG
+56 ASKALVLNG
-65 GDARIQ
+65 ADARVQ
-71 LLAHARHASGA
+71 LLAHARLASGG
-82 ESDYTRAVTYTI
+82 ESDYTGKVTYTV
-94 KPLKIVEVDKTGFL
+94 KPIKIVDVDRTGYVV
-108 TPVGDGTATI
+108 PVGDGTATI
-118 TAKSPEGLTASTQIT
+118 TAKSPEGLTATTTIS
-133 VQNFKI
+133 VENFKA
-139 VPTINFPNQIVPL
+139 VPLLNFPNRIVPIL
-152 FTKAGCNGGGCHG
+152 TKAGCNGGGCHG

-187 YLVKEAR
+187 FLVKEAR
-194 GRRLSTAAPET
+194 GRRLSTAAPES
-205 SLLLLKGAGVVPHGG
+205 SLLLLKGAGIVPHGG
-220 GTRWDVDSYDFAIIK
+220 GTRWDAESFDFALVK

-243 YGTEKDPVVTRIEVF
+243 YGNEKDPVVTKVEVF
-258 PKERTM
+258 PKERTL
-264 QPNSEQQLTVIARYS
+264 QPNSEQQLKVIARYS
-279 DGHAEDVTRGAL
+279 DGHFEDVTRGAL

-299 ATAEPSGLVA
+299 ATAEPTGLVKLA
-309 FAAQPGDVGIMVR
+309 SQPGDVGIMVR

-359 RIGLPPSEIC
+359 RIGLPPSEVC
-369 DDATYIRR
+369 DDATFIRR
-377 VTLDLAGRLPNAD
+377 VTLDLAGRLPSAD

-400 AGKRDALV
+400 AAKRDALA

-415 DYADYFAN
+415 EYADYFAN
-423 QWSALLRNQRSSV
+423 YWSALLRNQRSSV

-447 FAFHAWIRDS
+447 FAFHDWIRDG
-457 LASNKPYDQ
+457 LANNKPYDQ
-466 FAREILAASGDM
+466 FAREILAASGDIGQ
-478 DNNPPVAWYRQVK
+478 NPPVAWYRQVK

-536 VSRKPGARPGEEA
+536 VSRKPSAQPGEEL
-549 IFAKRSK
+549 IFTKRSA
-556 PTLANKKNN
+556 PTMANKKNN
-565 QPLQPAGLG
+565 IALKPAGLG
-574 ETPLEVPADE
+574 ETPLDIPADE
-584 DARHALADWLSK
+584 DARQSLADWLSK

-609 YWKHFFNRGLVEPED
+609 YWKLFFNRGLVEPED

-639 GLAKSF
+639 ALAKSF

-654 LVRTITTS
+654 LVRTIVTS

-698 INTVTKAEANWAN
+698 INTVTKSEANWAN

-737 RPDSASACACERSQD
+737 RPDSASACSCERSQD

-781 AADEKRPDEAKVKEL
+781 AADEKRTDEAKVNEL

-802 RDAESSEVATAKE
+802 RQAESSEATTARE
-815 HIEKKEKK
+815 HIEKKVAK
-823 AADADAKKKAKREA
+823 AADADLKKKAKREA

>member
-1 MNKNTFL
+1 MTTHTVLCSF
-8 HSLALAAMVSGAV
+8 ALAATLTLAS
-21 AAPAPKPASS
+21 AAPA
-31 TPTSTK
+31 STK
-37 PAAVDK
+37 SAAAKPTVDK
-43 VTSLELFSQPADL
+43 AVSLELFTQPADSAAKTL
-56 ASKPLVLKG
+56 ALKG
-65 GDARIQ
+65 ADARVQ
-71 LLAHARHASGA
+71 LLVHARHASGM
-82 ESDYTRAVTYTI
+82 ESDYTGKVTYTI
-94 KPLKIVEVDKTGFL
+94 KPLKVLEVDKSGYL
-108 TPVGDGTATI
+108 TPIGDGTATI
-118 TAKSPEGLTASTQIT
+118 TAKSPEGLTATAS
-133 VQNFKI
+133 VSVENFKI
-139 VPTINFPNQIVPL
+139 VPAINFANSIVPI

-173 RLSLLGFEPTEDFE
+173 RLSLLGFEPQEDYE

-194 GRRLSTAAPET
+194 GRRLSTAAPDT
-205 SLLLLKGAGVVPHGG
+205 SLLLLKAAGVVPHGG
-220 GTRWDVDSYDFAIIK
+220 GTRLDVGSYDYNLLK
-235 RWIAQGMP
+235 RWIAQGMA
-243 YGTEKDPVVTRIEVF
+243 YGDPKDPVVTRIEVF

-264 QPNSEQQLTVIARYS
+264 LPQAEQQLTVIARYS
-279 DGHAEDVTRGAL
+279 DGHIEDVTRGAL

-299 ATAEPSGLVA
+299 ATAEPSGLVK
-309 FAAQPGDVGIMVR
+309 FASQPGDVGIMIR

-344 VAKNFIDESVFKKLK
+344 IAKNFVDESVFKKLK
-359 RIGLPPSEIC
+359 RIGLPPSEIA
-369 DDATYIRR
+369 DDATFIRR
-377 VTLDLAGRLPNAD
+377 LTLDLAGRLPNAD
-390 ETTAFLADKS
+390 ETSAFLADKS
-400 AGKRDALV
+400 ATKRDVLI

-423 QWSALLRNQRSSV
+423 FWGALLRNQRSSI

-447 FAFHAWIRDS
+447 FAFHSWIRDS

-466 FAREILAASGDM
+466 FAREVLAASGDIAE
-478 DNNPPVAWYRQVK
+478 NPPVAWYRQVK
-491 TPQNQ
+491 TAQNQ
-496 LEDTAQLF
+496 LEDAAQLF

-536 VSRKPGARPGEEA
+536 VSRKPGSQPGEELV
-549 IFAKRSK
+549 FAKRGA
-556 PTLANKKNN
+556 PTMANKKNN
-565 QPLQPAGLG
+565 VALKPAGLG
-574 ETPLEVPADE
+574 EKPLDIPADE
-584 DARHALADWLSK
+584 DARHALADWLGK

-639 GLAKSF
+639 ALAKSF

-654 LVRTITTS
+654 LVRTIVSS

-698 INTVTKAEANWAN
+698 INTVTKSEASWAN

-770 LTAEKGRAALL
+770 LTAEKGRAATL
-781 AADEKRPDEAKVKEL
+781 AADDKRNDEAKVNEL

-802 RDAESSEVATAKE
+802 RQAESSEANTAKE
-815 HIEKKEKK
+815 HIEKKVTK
-823 AADADAKKKAKREA
+823 AADADLKKKAKREA

>member
-1 MNKNTFL
+1 MTTHTALCSFV
-8 HSLALAAMVSGAV
+8 LAATLTIAS
-21 AAPAPKPASS
+21 AAPAATKTAA
-31 TPTSTK
+31 TK
-37 PAAVDK
+37 PAPVDK
-43 VTSLELFSQPADL
+43 AVSLELFTQPADS
-56 ASKPLVLKG
+56 ASKTLALKG
-65 GDARIQ
+65 ADARVQ
-71 LLAHARHASGA
+71 LLVHAKHASGL
-82 ESDYTRAVTYTI
+82 ESDYTGRVTYSI
-94 KPLKIVEVDKTGFL
+94 KPLKVLEVDKSGYL
-108 TPVGDGTATI
+108 TPIGDGTATI
-118 TAKSPEGLTASTQIT
+118 TAKSPEGLTATAT
-133 VQNFKI
+133 VSVENYKVVPTLNFANSI
-139 VPTINFPNQIVPL
+139 VPI
-152 FTKAGCNGGGCHG
+152 FTKGGCNGGGCHG

-173 RLSLLGFEPTEDFE
+173 RLSLLGFEPQEDYE

-194 GRRLSTAAPET
+194 GRRLSTAAPDT
-205 SLLLLKGAGVVPHGG
+205 SLFLLKGAGVVPHGG
-220 GTRWDVDSYDFAIIK
+220 GTRLDVGSYDYNLIK
-235 RWIAQGMP
+235 RWITQGMP
-243 YGTEKDPVVTRIEVF
+243 YGNPTDPVVTRIEVF

-264 QPNSEQQLTVIARYS
+264 QPQGEQQLTVIARYS
-279 DGHAEDVTRGAL
+279 DGHIEDVTRGAL

-299 ATAEPSGLVA
+299 ATAEPTGLVK
-309 FAAQPGDVGIMVR
+309 FASQPGDVGVMIR

-359 RIGLPPSEIC
+359 RIGLPPSEIA
-369 DDATYIRR
+369 DDATFIRR
-377 VTLDLAGRLPNAD
+377 LTLDLAGRLPNAD
-390 ETTAFLADKS
+390 ETSAFLADKS
-400 AGKRDALV
+400 ASKRDALI

-423 QWSALLRNQRSSV
+423 FWGALLRNQRSSI

-447 FAFHAWIRDS
+447 FAFHSWIRDS

-466 FAREILAASGDM
+466 FAREVLAASGDIAE
-478 DNNPPVAWYRQVK
+478 NPPVAWYRQVK
-491 TPQNQ
+491 TAQNQ

-536 VSRKPGARPGEEA
+536 VSRKPGSQPGEELV
-549 IFAKRSK
+549 FAKRGA
-556 PTLANKKNN
+556 PTMANKKNN
-565 QPLQPAGLG
+565 VALKPAGLG
-574 ETPLEVPADE
+574 EKPLDIPADE
-584 DARHALADWLSK
+584 DARQSLADWLSR

-639 GLAKSF
+639 ALAKSF

-654 LVRTITTS
+654 LVRTIVTS

-698 INTVTKAEANWAN
+698 INTVTKSEASWAN

-770 LTAEKGRAALL
+770 LTAEKGRAASL
-781 AADEKRPDEAKVKEL
+781 AADDKRPDEAKVNEL

-802 RDAESSEVATAKE
+802 RQAESTEATTAKE
-815 HIEKKEKK
+815 HIEKKVTK

>member
-1 MNKNTFL
+1 MT
-8 HSLALAAMVSGAV
+8 AAAASAPSK
-21 AAPAPKPASS
+21 APAAKPA
-31 TPTSTK
+31 P
-37 PAAVDK
+37 VDK
-43 VTSLELFSQPADL
+43 AVSLELFSGPAVS
-56 ASKPLVLKG
+56 ASKALVLNG
-65 GDARIQ
+65 ADARVQ
-71 LLAHARHASGA
+71 LLAHARLASGG
-82 ESDYTRAVTYTI
+82 ESDYTGKVTYTV
-94 KPLKIVEVDKTGFL
+94 KPSKIADVDRSGYVV
-108 TPVGDGTATI
+108 PVGDGTATI
-118 TAKSPEGLTASTQIT
+118 TAKSPEGLTATTTIS
-133 VQNFKI
+133 VENFKA
-139 VPTINFPNQIVPL
+139 VPLLNFPNRIVPIL
-152 FTKAGCNGGGCHG
+152 TKAGCNGGGCHG

-187 YLVKEAR
+187 FLVKEAR
-194 GRRLSTAAPET
+194 GRRLSTAAPES
-205 SLLLLKGAGVVPHGG
+205 SLLLLKGAGIVPHGG
-220 GTRWDVDSYDFAIIK
+220 GTRWDAESFDFALVK

-243 YGTEKDPVVTRIEVF
+243 YGNEKDPVVTKVEVF
-258 PKERTM
+258 PKERTL
-264 QPNSEQQLTVIARYS
+264 QPNSEQQLKVIARYS
-279 DGHAEDVTRGAL
+279 DGHFEDVTRGAL

-299 ATAEPSGLVA
+299 ATAEPTGLVKLA
-309 FAAQPGDVGIMVR
+309 SQPGDVGIMVR

-359 RIGLPPSEIC
+359 RIGLPPSEVC
-369 DDATYIRR
+369 DDATFIRR
-377 VTLDLAGRLPNAD
+377 VTLDLAGRLPSAD

-400 AGKRDALV
+400 AAKRDVLV

-423 QWSALLRNQRSSV
+423 YWSALLRNQRSSV

-447 FAFHAWIRDS
+447 FAFHDWIRDG
-457 LASNKPYDQ
+457 LANNKPYDQ
-466 FAREILAASGDM
+466 FAREILAASGDIGQ
-478 DNNPPVAWYRQVK
+478 NPPVAWYRQVK

-536 VSRKPGARPGEEA
+536 VSRKPSAQPGEEL
-549 IFAKRSK
+549 IFTKRSA
-556 PTLANKKNN
+556 PTMANKKNN
-565 QPLQPAGLG
+565 IALKPAGLG
-574 ETPLEVPADE
+574 ETPLDIPADE
-584 DARHALADWLSK
+584 DARQSLADWLSK

-609 YWKHFFNRGLVEPED
+609 YWKLFFNRGLVEPED

-639 GLAKSF
+639 ALAKSF

-654 LVRTITTS
+654 LVRTIVTS

-698 INTVTKAEANWAN
+698 INTVTKSEANWAN

-737 RPDSASACACERSQD
+737 RPDSASACSCERSQD

-781 AADEKRPDEAKVKEL
+781 AADEKRTDEAKVNEL

-802 RDAESSEVATAKE
+802 RQAESSEATTARE
-815 HIEKKEKK
+815 HIEKKVAK
-823 AADADAKKKAKREA
+823 AADADLKKKAKREA

>member
-1 MNKNTFL
+1 MSKHTLFPAL
-8 HSLALAAMVSGAV
+8 VLAATLGSGV
-21 AAPAPKPASS
+21 AAPAPS
-31 TPTSTK
+31 K
-37 PAAVDK
+37 PAAKPALDK
-43 VTSLELFSQPADL
+43 AVSLELFSQPGTAK
-56 ASKPLVLKG
+56 ALVLKG
-65 GDARIQ
+65 SDARVQ
-71 LLAHARHASGA
+71 LLAHARHASGS
-82 ESDYTRAVTYTI
+82 ESDYTAKVTYTV
-94 KPLKIVEVDKTGFL
+94 KPPKIVDVDKTGYL
-108 TPVGDGTATI
+108 TPLGDGTATI
-118 TAKSPEGLTASTQIT
+118 TAKSPEGLTATTT
-133 VQNFKI
+133 VTIENFKD
-139 VPTINFPNQIVPL
+139 VPSINFPNQIVPI
-152 FTKAGCNGGGCHG
+152 FTKGGCNGGGCHG

-173 RLSLLGFEPTEDFE
+173 RLSLLGFEPTEDYE

-205 SLLLLKGAGVVPHGG
+205 SLLLLKGAGIVPHGG
-220 GTRWDVDSYDFAIIK
+220 GTRWEPNSFDFAMVK

-243 YGTEKDPVVTRIEVF
+243 YGSEKDPHVTRIEVF
-258 PKERTM
+258 PKERTL
-264 QPNSEQQLTVIARYS
+264 QPNATQQLKVLAQFS
-279 DGHAEDVTRGAL
+279 DGHFEDVTRGAL

-299 ATAEPSGLVA
+299 ASTENTGLVQ
-309 FAAQPGDVGIMVR
+309 FAAQPGDVGVMVR
-322 YQSKVAVFRATVPLG
+322 YAGKVTVFRATVPLG

-344 VAKNFIDESVFKKLK
+344 VAKNFVDEIVFKKLK
-359 RIGLPPSEIC
+359 RIGLPPSEIA
-369 DDATYIRR
+369 DDATFIRR
-377 VTLDLAGRLPNAD
+377 LTLDLAGRLPSAD
-390 ETTAFLADKS
+390 ETDAFLKDKS
-400 AGKRDALV
+400 AGKREALV

-423 QWSALLRNQRSSV
+423 FWSALLRNQRSSV

-457 LASNKPYDQ
+457 LANNKPYDQ
-466 FAREILAASGDM
+466 FAREVLAASGDIGQ
-478 DNNPPVAWYRQVK
+478 NPPVAWYRQVK
-491 TPQNQ
+491 TAQNQ

-504 LGLRLQCAQ
+504 LGTRLQCAQ
-513 CHHHPYEKWSQADY
+513 CHHHPYERWSQADY

-536 VSRKPGARPGEEA
+536 VSRKPSTQPGEEL
-549 IFAKRSK
+549 IFAKRSA
-556 PTLANKKNN
+556 PTMANKKNN
-565 QPLQPAGLG
+565 QALKPAGLG
-574 ETPLEVPADE
+574 DPALDIPADE

-596 KDNTFFAHSLVNR
+596 RENPFFAQSLVNR

-639 GLAKSF
+639 ALSKAF

-654 LVRTITTS
+654 LVRTIVTS

-698 INTVTKAEANWAN
+698 INTVTKSDANWAN

-726 NSSSYFLQVFG
+726 NTSSYFLQVFG
-737 RPDSASACACERSQD
+737 RPDSASACSCERSQD

-770 LTAEKGRAALL
+770 LTAEKGRAAVL
-781 AADEKRPDEAKVKEL
+781 AADEKRTDEAKVGEL

-802 RDAESSEVATAKE
+802 RPAESSEVSTAKD
-815 HIEKKEKK
+815 HIEKKVTK
-823 AADADAKKKAKREA
+823 AAAAETKKKAKREA

-842 WALVSSK
+842 WALISSK